1 MKAYCRRSARAFAP
15 RYTLAEFEHE
25 GGNRAEE
32 VRYLIEC
39 NRIDPFHRELHVRIG
54 EAQEALGKTAAA
66 ALEYEVAAAVSPNFD
81 RRYLQR
87 GVARP
92 AVDAPEE
99 VAERGQLWLR
109 AARLR
114 RSLGDN
120 ERALEL
126 LARIEREA
134 RASEAGAEARELLP
148 EWRRK

>member
-1 MKAYCRRSARAFAP
+1 
-15 RYTLAEFEHE
+15 
-25 GGNRAEE
+25 
-32 VRYLIEC
+32 
-39 NRIDPFHRELHVRIG
+39 
-54 EAQEALGKTAAA
+54 
-66 ALEYEVAAAVSPNFD
+66 
-81 RRYLQR
+81 
-87 GVARP
+87 
-92 AVDAPEE
+92 
-99 VAERGQLWLR
+99 LWLR